1 MNQTLK
7 ALLRKYGKEAVIA
20 RILEQLKLMAFSKD
34 EEVKMVVK
42 DLLQS
47 SGCDTE
53 YIYSLCEYTNL
64 ATYVSDEDEVTDDS
78 WNDEGLKVE
87 ICRMMQVE

>member
-7 ALLRKYGKEAVIA
+7 ALLSKYGIEAVIA

-64 ATYVSDEDEVTDDS
+64 ATYISEEDEVTDDS
-78 WNDEGLKVE
+78 WNDEGAKSE
-87 ICRMMQVE
+87 ISRLMLIK